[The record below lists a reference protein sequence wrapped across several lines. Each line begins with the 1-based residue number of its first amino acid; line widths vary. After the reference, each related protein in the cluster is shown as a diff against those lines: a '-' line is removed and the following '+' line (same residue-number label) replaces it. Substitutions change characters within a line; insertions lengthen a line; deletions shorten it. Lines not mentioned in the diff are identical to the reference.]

1 MRCFGTDG
9 VRGAYGSEFVRGLF
23 FKKIA
28 HALELFGKRKLQKSV
43 LKIVI
48 GHDTRSSGI
57 ALKKALFDAFS
68 DSVTVLDCGVV
79 PTPAI
84 AYNTLNEHADFGLSI
99 TASHNPYTDN
109 GIKIFNSFGEKLSF
123 SDELEFEESIN
134 MRRFLL
140 KKKCE
145 IVDFH
150 DTAIK
155 NYCKLVVSA
164 ADGLRFD
171 GFKILLDTANGATSK
186 TTGQI
191 LHSLGV
197 DIVQINN
204 KPTGKNINKN
214 CGSEHANTLQPAK
227 FGCDIG
233 IAHDGD
239 GDRVVF
245 VDEMQRVIPGDK
257 ILAIFG
263 KNILATSKNKVVVA
277 TLQSNFGLDSAIKKS
292 GGRLERSDV
301 GDREVYYK
309 MLECDSE
316 FGGENSGH
324 MIFRNILSTGDGAIS
339 AINLLKILKNTGK
352 KLSDLADEI
361 TLFPQRTFNIKVAE
375 KVPLDKMPELV
386 RDLENFRMTLED
398 SGRILV
404 RYSGTEPKLRVLVEA
419 KTESLVDQKADE
431 LKNIINIHF
440 KHLLT

>member
-28 HALELFGKRKLQKSV
+28 HALELFGKRKLQKSA
-43 LKIVI
+43 LKIVV
-48 GHDTRSSGI
+48 GHDTRASGV

-68 DSVTVLDCGVV
+68 DSVTVIDCGVA

-84 AYNTLNEHADFGLSI
+84 AYNTLNEHADFGLAI

-123 SDELEFEESIN
+123 SDELEFEKSIN

-140 KKKCE
+140 KKKSE

-150 DTAIK
+150 DIAIK

-164 ADGLRFD
+164 ADGVRFD
-171 GFKILLDTANGATSK
+171 GIKVLLDTANGATSE
-186 TTGQI
+186 TTGKI
-191 LHSLGV
+191 LQSLGASV
-197 DIVQINN
+197 VQIND
-204 KPTGKNINKN
+204 KPTGKNINKD
-214 CGSEHANTLQPAK
+214 CGSEHANMLQPAK
-227 FGCDIG
+227 FGCNIG

-245 VDEMQRVIPGDK
+245 VDEEQRVVPGDK

-263 KNILATSKNKVVVA
+263 KSILKAAKNKVVVA

-292 GGRLERSDV
+292 SGRLERSDI

-309 MLECDSE
+309 MLECGAE
-316 FGGENSGH
+316 FGGESSGH
-324 MIFRNILSTGDGAIS
+324 MIFRNILPTGDGAIS
-339 AINLLKILKNTGK
+339 AINLLKFLKNSGK
-352 KLSDLADEI
+352 KLSELADEI
-361 TLFPQRTFNIKVAE
+361 TLFPQRTFNINVAK
-375 KVPLDKMPELV
+375 KVPLDIMPELV
-386 RDLENFRMTLED
+386 RDLENFRMTLGD

-419 KTESLVDQKADE
+419 SSDSLVDQKADE
-431 LKNIINIHF
+431 LKNIINVHF

>member
-9 VRGAYGSEFVRGLF
+9 VRGAYGSEFVCGLF

-28 HALELFGKRKLQKSV
+28 HTLELLGKKNLQKST
-43 LKIVI
+43 LKIVV
-48 GHDTRSSGI
+48 GHDTRASGI

-68 DSVTVLDCGVV
+68 DSVTVLDCGVI

-84 AYNTLNEHADFGLSI
+84 AYNILNEHADFGLAI

-109 GIKIFNSFGEKLSF
+109 GIKIFNSLGEKLSF
-123 SDELEFEESIN
+123 SDELKFEKSIN

-155 NYCKLVVSA
+155 NYCKFVVSIV
-164 ADGLRFD
+164 DGLRFD
-171 GFKILLDTANGATSK
+171 GIKVLLDVANGATSE
-186 TTGQI
+186 TTGPI
-191 LHSLGV
+191 LQSLGAG
-197 DIVQINN
+197 IVQINN
-204 KPTGKNINKN
+204 QPTGKNINKG
-214 CGSEHANTLQPAK
+214 CGSEHAHTLRPAK
-227 FGCDIG
+227 FSCDIG

-245 VDEMQRVIPGDK
+245 IDEMQRVVPGDK

-263 KNILATSKNKVVVA
+263 KNVLKTAKNKVVVA
-277 TLQSNFGLDSAIKKS
+277 TLQSNFGLDGAIKKAC
-292 GGRLERSDV
+292 GNLERSDI

-309 MLECDSE
+309 MLECGAE
-316 FGGENSGH
+316 FGGESSGH
-324 MIFRNILSTGDGAIS
+324 IIFRNALPTGDGAIS
-339 AINLLKILKNTGK
+339 AVNLLKILKSSGK
-352 KLSDLADEI
+352 KLSELADEI
-361 TLFPQRTFNIKVAE
+361 TLFPQRTFNINVAK
-375 KVPLDKMPELV
+375 KVPLDSMPELV
-386 RDLENFRMTLED
+386 RDLENFRMTLGD
-398 SGRILV
+398 TGRILV

-419 KTESLVDQKADE
+419 SSDSVVDQKVDE
-431 LKNIINIHF
+431 LKDIINVNF